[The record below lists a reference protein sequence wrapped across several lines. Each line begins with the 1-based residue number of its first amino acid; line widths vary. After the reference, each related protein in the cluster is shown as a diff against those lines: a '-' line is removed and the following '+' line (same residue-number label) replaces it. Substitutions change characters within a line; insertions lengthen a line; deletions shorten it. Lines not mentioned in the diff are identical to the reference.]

1 LDPSFDLGQRS
12 FQGRDLCQL
21 ALALQITDRGYLM
34 VASVVIM
41 SHITSQ
47 LGKELGRR
55 IVLLLFRKRVEDGSC
70 EYRRDFALSQ
80 PLSKRGVVSPIALLR
95 HSDKNVTDL
104 CENLRN

>member
-55 IVLLLFRKRVEDGSC
+55 IVLLLFRKRS
-70 EYRRDFALSQ
+70 RI
-80 PLSKRGVVSPIALLR
+80 VSFDESETLTQWIEGCKGLKGHA
-95 HSDKNVTDL
+95 NM
-104 CENLRN
+104 

>member
-41 SHITSQ
+41 SQ

-55 IVLLLFRKRVEDGSC
+55 IVLLLFRKRS
-70 EYRRDFALSQ
+70 RI
-80 PLSKRGVVSPIALLR
+80 VSFDESERSTQWIEGCKGLKGHA
-95 HSDKNVTDL
+95 NM
-104 CENLRN
+104 